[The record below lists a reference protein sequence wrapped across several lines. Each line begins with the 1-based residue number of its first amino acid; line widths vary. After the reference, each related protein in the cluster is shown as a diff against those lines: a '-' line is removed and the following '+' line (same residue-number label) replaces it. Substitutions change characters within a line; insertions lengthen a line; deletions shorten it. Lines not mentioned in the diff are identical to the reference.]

1 MEEKRTIRTHR
12 VGTVTFGLILV
23 VMGALFLLRMIFPAL
38 DYELIFRLWPLI
50 FISLGI
56 EVLASSRR
64 AEEKLVYDGAAI
76 SPDSACPV
84 CHGNGGYGSGLHP
97 CGRNAYII
105 LGSRDRERMSRRR
118 CTGAIFRNMFL

>member
-38 DYELIFRLWPLI
+38 DYELIF
-50 FISLGI
+50 ISLGI

-64 AEEKLVYDGAAI
+64 AEEKLVYDGASI
-76 SPDSACPV
+76 F
-84 CHGNGGYGSGLHP
+84 LL
-97 CGRNAYII
+97 I
-105 LGSRDRERMSRRR
+105 LLVLFAMGMAGMDLAFTHAEEMR
-118 CTGAIFRNMFL
+118 ILY

>member
-56 EVLASSRR
+56 VVLASSRR

-76 SPDSACPV
+76 F
-84 CHGNGGYGSGLHP
+84 LL
-97 CGRNAYII
+97 I
-105 LGSRDRERMSRRR
+105 LLVLFAMGMAGMDLAFTHAEEMR
-118 CTGAIFRNMFL
+118 ILY